1 MPTRLF
7 DALPLLV
14 STAVA
19 AWIGL
24 HVARSIRKTG
34 VEHYSGRIL
43 ILAAITNT
51 VIVALMLLLL
61 SAAALRTALTH
72 DGFNVADLTLG
83 ILLLILPVS
92 AVWNYIKTPVRI
104 MRRLGLT
111 SVRIEEHSVE
121 VAAVAS
127 AMGVTEPSILSSP
140 RCRMPFV
147 FGRDS
152 KHTHLALPDT
162 WSTVD
167 ARSRSIML
175 CHELAH
181 IRNRDV
187 GFLTWSV
194 AFLNDLKWALL
205 LSPIVMALSL
215 LGGQAHLPRAAVLY
229 VACLLILWI
238 LTNTV
243 VRSRELLADAT
254 VAMLIDS
261 GEIARTLDEILL
273 VPETG
278 VYLRDTGSSG
288 VVFRITDW
296 VADKAMF
303 SRHAAFWK
311 PMARFT
317 EMALATHPSVS
328 VRRQAIHRERT
339 ATADSVVDKGQ
350 AFWAGLTLGLFAV
363 LIALGGFW
371 TGKYILGWDDD
382 EQIVLLSYDCWG
394 DTAPLAG
401 VFIALLSVLP
411 AWSSLQPRP
420 STGRNLVRLLSQYV
434 YALLAACC
442 VLPLVLL
449 GGWSHI
455 EIKLLL
461 VLGIMWVFVVL
472 TIGLVTNIVMLNL
485 WLSLRYRRR
494 AFFINLPWI
503 LYSCGMGLVGIFCYF
518 TYGLVL
524 MSGGQTL
531 AGGSLVFGLLIGL
544 AVFMAT
550 GKESQVSGR
559 DQYMVI
565 TSPRMPVALEGK
577 AYRRWSPLA
586 GSLHTIG
593 MCLIP
598 ATVVSALIYRVADW
612 TLGHIED
619 PTAIIVLLLLALGC
633 SILLF
638 FDRRWPRRMHQVGR
652 QKIYALME
660 SQILL
665 GRQPST
671 ESSTVMD
678 KVFESLQI
686 HCSKCR
692 SFGIMTTQK
701 MFELAMLASRCE
713 RLGGWIGEY
722 TRQWAVNCE
731 TSTGFGVWPS
741 SGTRL
746 SSTYQCLRTLQQTGG
761 MPRSDPSH
769 HVAWIRGLQTS
780 DGSFQGPWS
789 HRPRWEDTFHAV
801 AALNMLG
808 SVLDSATK
816 DRCLKW
822 IGRTLTREGID
833 KGQLDAFHHCLA
845 AADALQGMDED
856 LLRTAS
862 RWLSLELD
870 RLLLTHVAH
879 NAENIHHAVCAYH
892 ILRERGAS
900 VSHPEQ
906 IALLAD
912 RINDA
917 LEAELAALRI

>member
-1 MPTRLF
+1 MPPRLF

-24 HVARSIRKTG
+24 HVARSIHSAG

-51 VIVALMLLLL
+51 AIVALMLLLL
-61 SAAALRTALTH
+61 SAAALRTALTPG
-72 DGFNVADLTLG
+72 GFHVADLTLG
-83 ILLLILPVS
+83 ILLLILPVR

-104 MRRLGLT
+104 IRPLGLT
-111 SVRIEEHSVE
+111 PIRIKEHRIE

-127 AMGVTEPSILSSP
+127 AMGGAEPSILSSP

-162 WSTVD
+162 WNTVD
-167 ARSRSIML
+167 ASSRFIML

-187 GFLTWSV
+187 GFLTWSA

-273 VPETG
+273 APETG
-278 VYLRDTGSSG
+278 LHLRDTGSSG
-288 VVFRITDW
+288 VISRITDW

-311 PMARFT
+311 PMARFA

-328 VRRQAIHRERT
+328 VRRQAIHRGRT

-350 AFWAGLTLGLFAV
+350 AFWAGLTLGVLAV

-382 EQIVLLSYDCWG
+382 EQIVLLSYRCWG
-394 DTAPLAG
+394 SIAPLAAT
-401 VFIALLSVLP
+401 FIALFFVLP
-411 AWSSLQPRP
+411 AWSALRP
-420 STGRNLVRLLSQYV
+420 HVPTGRNLARFLVQYL
-434 YALLAACC
+434 YGFLGACC
-442 VLPLVLL
+442 VLPLILL
-449 GGWSHI
+449 GGWSQI
-455 EIKLLL
+455 EIRMLS
-461 VLGIMWVFVVL
+461 VLSIMWVLVVL
-472 TIGLVTNIVMLNL
+472 TTGLVINIVMLSL

-494 AFFINLPWI
+494 SFLINLAWI
-503 LYSCGMGLVGIFCYF
+503 LYSCGMGIVAIFCYF
-518 TYGLVL
+518 ACGLVL

-544 AVFMAT
+544 AIFMAT
-550 GKESQVSGR
+550 SKESGVSGR

-565 TSPRMPVALEGK
+565 ASPQVLIALEGR

-586 GSLHTIG
+586 GSLHMIG
-593 MCLIP
+593 MCLVP
-598 ATVVSALIYRVADW
+598 ATVVSAVIYKVANR

-619 PTAIIVLLLLALGC
+619 PTTAVILLLLLLGC
-633 SILLF
+633 SIFLF
-638 FDRRWPRRMHQVGR
+638 LDRRWPRRMHQVCR
-652 QKIYALME
+652 QKICALVE
-660 SQILL
+660 AQILVENGL
-665 GRQPST
+665 SAK
-671 ESSTVMD
+671 SSRSLDRVMEILHVQYD
-678 KVFESLQI
+678 RRRSFGVTITHKVFELAVLVSY
-686 HCSKCR
+686 SER
-692 SFGIMTTQK
+692 SGH
-701 MFELAMLASRCE
+701 
-713 RLGGWIGEY
+713 WIRQHA
-722 TRQWAVNCE
+722 RQWALDCE
-731 TSTGFGVWPS
+731 TSAGFGVWPS
-741 SGTRL
+741 SGPRL
-746 SSTYQCLRTLQQTGG
+746 SSTYQCLQVLQKTGG
-761 MPRSDPSH
+761 IQLSDPNH

-780 DGSFQGPWS
+780 DGSFRGPWS

-808 SVLDSATK
+808 SVLDSAAK
-816 DRCLKW
+816 DRCLEW
-822 IGRTLTREGID
+822 VGRTLTREGMD

-892 ILRERGAS
+892 VLRERGAS

-906 IALLAD
+906 IALLAE